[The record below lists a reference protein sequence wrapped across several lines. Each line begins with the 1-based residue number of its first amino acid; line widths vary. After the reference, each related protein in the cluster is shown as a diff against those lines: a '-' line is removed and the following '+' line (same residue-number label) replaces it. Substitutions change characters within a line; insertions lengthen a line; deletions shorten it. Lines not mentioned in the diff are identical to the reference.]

1 MRYRLKSDPSV
12 EIISETTNG
21 PFDFGDSTRWEVVR
35 KPAQPVLVED
45 ELDELQAEYP
55 MSAASTDLLTRTA
68 AELRRLRKEAT
79 NNAAAWAT
87 EETAMFHR
95 LQILTQQRDKAQ
107 RALWN
112 LEQGRPSPDQD
123 NTRPTPS

>member
-21 PFDFGDSTRWEVVR
+21 PFDFGDSTRWEVVH

-55 MSAASTDLLTRTA
+55 MSAATPLADLLTRTA
-68 AELRRLRKEAT
+68 AELRRL
-79 NNAAAWAT
+79 
-87 EETAMFHR
+87 
-95 LQILTQQRDKAQ
+95 RDKAQ